1 MRRIKLV
8 FIAILLLLIAIIILQ
23 NTESVET
30 QLLFYTL
37 TMPRALL
44 LLCTALLGFIV
55 GLFSAVRIG
64 PSR

>member
-8 FIAILLLLIAIIILQ
+8 FIAILLILIAIIILQ

-55 GLFSAVRIG
+55 GLFSAVQIG
-64 PSR
+64 PKR